1 MVENRSSSLSC
12 DPCRY
17 PVTVPFIEKTVI
29 NLISNYLSTSVKN
42 PLRRNRITMG
52 LVWILVCTF
61 KSVSVHLWE
70 VRVGG
75 GTRGHVHE

>member
-1 MVENRSSSLSC
+1 MVENGGSSLSC

-29 NLISNYLSTSVKN
+29 SLISNYLGTSVKN

-61 KSVSVHLWE
+61 ESVSVCLWE
-70 VRVGG
+70 VCVG
-75 GTRGHVHE
+75 GTRGHGRE